1 MPEDEKSSS
10 ANGERVI
17 LPNFAE
23 LWKELYFKTET
34 AWADAFKEY
43 VGTENFMLLLNKSL
57 EQYLSMEKVTRNNI
71 DKYFETSPLP
81 SKKDIARIAEM
92 VIAVEDKVD
101 NFNGQFT
108 ENLRSMADSLL
119 RMSIVLGENKQ
130 EIVTLQQEIV
140 RLNKKVDTLSKKA
153 GINSKETRPR
163 QKKTET
169 KETGG

>member
-1 MPEDEKSSS
+1 MPEDEKSNS
-10 ANGERVI
+10 ANGERVTF
-17 LPNFAE
+17 PNFAE

-43 VGTENFMLLLNKSL
+43 VGTETFGLLLNKAL
-57 EQYLSMEKVTRNNI
+57 EQHLSVEKVTRESI

-81 SKKDIARIAEM
+81 SKKDIARIAEL

-101 NFNGQFT
+101 NLDGQFT
-108 ENLRSMADSLL
+108 EDLHSMADSLL

-130 EIVTLQQEIV
+130 EIVTLQQEIA

-153 GINSKETRPR
+153 GTSSKETKPR
-163 QKKTET
+163 QKKAET